1 MTLTQRA
8 LLQTSKFVIGTVVLG
23 TIMSVFYLNYPEVA
37 AVMALTVLFAFLTR
51 AYYTISLAQLQREA
65 QEIQRV
71 LRG

>member
-8 LLQTSKFVIGTVVLG
+8 LLQTSKFVIGTVIVG
-23 TIMSVFYLNYPEVA
+23 SIMAVFWINYPEVA
-37 AVMALTVLFAFLTR
+37 AATALTGLFVFLAR

-65 QEIQRV
+65 QEIQRA

>member
-8 LLQTSKFVIGTVVLG
+8 LFQTSKFVIGTVVLG
-23 TIMSVFYLNYPEVA
+23 TIMAVFYLNYPEVA
-37 AVMALTVLFAFLTR
+37 AVMALTGLFAFLART
-51 AYYTISLAQLQREA
+51 YYTISLAQLQREA